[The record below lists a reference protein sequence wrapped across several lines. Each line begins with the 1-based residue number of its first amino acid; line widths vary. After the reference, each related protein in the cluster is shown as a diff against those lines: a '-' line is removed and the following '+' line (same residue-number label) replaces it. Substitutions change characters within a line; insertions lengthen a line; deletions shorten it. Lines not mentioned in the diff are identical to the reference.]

1 MDIQNQCIQ
10 AYRKHRNL
18 KLAAQDVG
26 IPWQS
31 VYVQLRNAD
40 EPVTGDKLKYG
51 SDSDKLAA
59 RGEQMFHSFVPE
71 SISHNEREFQ
81 SKLDFTVRGYGVDV
95 KTSTLRLSNKAC
107 KVRRW
112 AFCTKKQ
119 EASADFVV
127 CFGIAGD
134 GESLAKTLLIPGE
147 IIRKYTTVS
156 LSEAG
161 GKWDDYSVE
170 PGDLETFFAALP
182 FKR

>member
-1 MDIQNQCIQ
+1 MSIQQQCID

-18 KLAAQDVG
+18 KLAAHDVG

-40 EPVTGDKLKYG
+40 EPVMGDKLKYG
-51 SDSDKLAA
+51 SDTDRLAA
-59 RGEQMFHSFVPE
+59 RGEQIFQALVPGA
-71 SISHNEREFQ
+71 ISHNERKYQ
-81 SKLDFTVRGYGVDV
+81 SKLDYTVRGYGIDV
-95 KTSTLRLSNKAC
+95 KTSTLKLSNKAC
-107 KVRRW
+107 KLRRW
-112 AFCTKKQ
+112 AFYTKKQ

-127 CFGIAGD
+127 CFGIAAD
-134 GESLAKTLLIPGE
+134 GESLAKVLLIPGE

-170 PGDLETFFAALP
+170 PDGLNAFFEALP
-182 FKR
+182 SKQ